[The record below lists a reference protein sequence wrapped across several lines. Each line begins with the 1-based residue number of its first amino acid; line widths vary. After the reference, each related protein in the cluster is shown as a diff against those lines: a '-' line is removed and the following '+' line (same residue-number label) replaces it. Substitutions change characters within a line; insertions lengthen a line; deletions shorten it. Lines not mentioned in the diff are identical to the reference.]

1 MSSHRMPTNVLK
13 RVPVRPSNRQR
24 ERIFFGPMALLM
36 IGTVLL
42 GFRKTYFPLR
52 PKPAAVSSWV
62 IQLHGAVFSLYL
74 LLFLVQTTLVAARR
88 VRWHMSLG
96 LAVYGLAALMI
107 PLGVA
112 AAADEI
118 RRDLASGPPY
128 NLDIDP
134 RTFSL
139 VSVMGM
145 VMFGTLITWSYV
157 ARRRPDVHKRLVLYA
172 TLSMMDAG
180 SDRWPLEA
188 MGLNH
193 GWATWIYTGFLLLPA
208 VYDLI
213 SLRRLHW
220 VTMFAAPYAFVLH
233 RLEIPLGHTRAWH
246 AVADL
251 MLRFAR

>member
-1 MSSHRMPTNVLK
+1 MPTNVLK

-233 RLEIPLGHTRAWH
+233 RLEILLGHTRAWH